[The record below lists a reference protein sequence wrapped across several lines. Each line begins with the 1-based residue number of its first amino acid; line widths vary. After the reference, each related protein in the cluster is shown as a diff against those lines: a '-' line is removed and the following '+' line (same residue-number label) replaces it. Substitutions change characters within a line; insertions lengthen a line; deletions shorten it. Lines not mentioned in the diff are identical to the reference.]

1 MSKADNLLAVLWML
15 RSAGKPIAARQL
27 AEALEISV
35 RTVYRYIDAL
45 CMSGVPVL
53 AEPGHGG
60 GFRLP
65 ESFGQVPL
73 IFDPDEQKALLHAA
87 AFAREAGYP
96 HGDALERAVA
106 KLRRFA
112 GEDALRRHVEGF
124 DVILSSP
131 GSGQAHTPLVRE
143 LEAAV
148 AESRTVRVV
157 YRKPSADGPRA
168 RHIDPYGLVYWKNRW
183 YVVGWCHL
191 RGEIRSFRA
200 DRMTEAARTERTFT
214 RPEGFSAREFFMKGI
229 LPDPHGNQT
238 VTVHIR
244 GREEAMADLCGHWYF
259 AHVLAE
265 RSGGDAWFRLDETA
279 IRTYAPY
286 FLLPYGKSIR
296 VLEPARLRKRLA
308 EIAAELAEHHLG

>member
-1 MSKADNLLAVLWML
+1 MSKADNLLSILWML
-15 RSAGKPIAARQL
+15 RSGKPMTARQL
-27 AEALEISV
+27 ADALEISE

-45 CMSGVPVL
+45 CASGVPVL

-60 GFRLP
+60 GYRLP

-73 IFDPDEQKALLHAA
+73 IFDRDEQKALLHAA

-112 GEDALRRHVEGF
+112 GEDARRRHVDGF
-124 DVILSSP
+124 DVILSSA
-131 GSGQAHTPLVRE
+131 GASGEQTPLIRE

-148 AESRTVRVV
+148 AESRTLRVV
-157 YRKPSADGPRA
+157 YRKPSAAEPQA
-168 RHIDPYGLVYWKNRW
+168 RHLDPYGLVYWKNRW

-200 DRMTEAARTERTFT
+200 DRMTEAVRTERTFT
-214 RPEGFSAREFFMKGI
+214 RPEGFSARVFFLKSI
-229 LPDPHGNQT
+229 LPDPDDGRS
-238 VTVHIR
+238 VTVRIR
-244 GREEAMADLCGHWYF
+244 GREEALADLCGHWFF

-265 RSGGDAWFRLDETA
+265 RSANEAWFRLDETA
-279 IRTYAPY
+279 IRTYAPF

-296 VLEPARLRKRLA
+296 VLEPALLRQRLA
-308 EIAAELAEHHLG
+308 DIAAELAEHHRG